1 MVAGRVRA
9 CVLLCRVV
17 SRRVVLCRAGAVSS
31 RLVCSLFGTAT
42 ARDGGGRRCTPVLS
56 TEHGQVVDAAGLSE
70 GEGEGECGARR

>member
-1 MVAGRVRA
+1 
-9 CVLLCRVV
+9 
-17 SRRVVLCRAGAVSS
+17 VSS